1 LGGLVVLCGQL
12 ESEANFRNPQNTRRT
27 KKSQLMTMRSQAVS
41 RRNPIEDQIV
51 ETISWTLQVAPQRL
65 LPYTHFVDDLHL
77 DDIDMMLLIAALESQ
92 LDKYLTAEQVQGIAT
107 IGDVTKCFSDN

>member
-1 LGGLVVLCGQL
+1 
-12 ESEANFRNPQNTRRT
+12 
-27 KKSQLMTMRSQAVS
+27 MTMRSQAVS

-51 ETISWTLQVAPQRL
+51 ETISWTLQIAPQRL
-65 LPYTHFVDDLHL
+65 LPYTHFVDDLYL
-77 DDIDMMLLIAALESQ
+77 DDVDMMLLIAALESQ